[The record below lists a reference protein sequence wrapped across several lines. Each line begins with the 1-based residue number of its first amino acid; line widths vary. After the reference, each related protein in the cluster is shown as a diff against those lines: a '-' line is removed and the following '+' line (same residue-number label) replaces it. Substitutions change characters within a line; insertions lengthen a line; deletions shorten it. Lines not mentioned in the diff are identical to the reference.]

1 MKDKFDQPCMGKID
15 LHFLDNK
22 HYKIFAIRRG
32 NPVYGVKKKKR
43 MENPTGVLDSQYIVV
58 EWYMC
63 VEGGIQEPSKSF

>member
-32 NPVYGVKKKKR
+32 NPVYGVKKKK
-43 MENPTGVLDSQYIVV
+43 
-58 EWYMC
+58 EWKILQ
-63 VEGGIQEPSKSF
+63 GF

>member
-32 NPVYGVKKKKR
+32 NPVYGVKKKKK
-43 MENPTGVLDSQYIVV
+43 NG
-58 EWYMC
+58 
-63 VEGGIQEPSKSF
+63 KSYRGFR